1 LLTNVKQGNSKIRT
15 KNIYQLVFKS
25 GSAQIPTLNQ
35 LPDKQKKLCSK
46 LLKKPFAENRK
57 KYLRT
62 PYGQFWVAKNARQL
76 VANSQNFA
84 KFFC

>member
-1 LLTNVKQGNSKIRT
+1 LLTHVKQGNSKTRT
-15 KNIYQLVFKS
+15 KNIYQIVFKS

-57 KYLRT
+57 NLLTNFLQSIFGGK
-62 PYGQFWVAKNARQL
+62 KARQL
-76 VANSQNFA
+76 VANSPNFA
-84 KFFC
+84 